1 MFGGE
6 RTCEWNLGLPR
17 AGERRRSNFG
27 SEVIPGEKC
36 FEGKLHIDNGR
47 SIVAT
52 PRVPGDQE
60 WRDATKEP
68 PSITKKLA
76 IKDSTY

>member
-6 RTCEWNLGLPR
+6 KACEWNLGLPG
-17 AGERRRSNFG
+17 AWERRRSNFG
-27 SEVIPGEKC
+27 SKVIPSEKC
-36 FEGKLHIDNGR
+36 FEGKLHIDNGH

-52 PRVPGDQE
+52 SLVLGAQE
-60 WRDATKEP
+60 WQDTTNEP

-76 IKDSTY
+76 IEGFAY

>member
-1 MFGGE
+1 MFRRE
-6 RTCEWNLGLPR
+6 RACEWNLGLPG
-17 AGERRRSNFG
+17 AGERRWSNFG

-36 FEGKLHIDNGR
+36 FEGELHIDNGR

-52 PRVPGDQE
+52 PRVLGDQE

-68 PSITKKLA
+68 PSITKKFA
-76 IKDSTY
+76 IKGSAY